1 MLMGLSNTQKG
12 ILLAFIGFNCFT
24 ISDACIKWAED
35 HYDVTTIIFWIYLI
49 ILITGG
55 IYALFAGVKQTL
67 TTHKPVIHIVRGIF
81 MLITHSFA
89 ILALSAGL
97 SLATLYTI
105 VFLAPMLISIAAIP
119 LYKERMSKQQWQ
131 IIILGFAG
139 IIVAFHKDIS
149 IFTPQIFYA
158 VGVLFACTVTNLLAR
173 PIDKRDHILTLS
185 FYPALIA
192 VPAILIYTHGHVP
205 LPSTEDVPVF
215 ILCGIITL
223 LAISC
228 VSHGFRIAPHAAV
241 APMQYSQMVFGII
254 IGYYVFGDVPG
265 IWLLVG
271 AGMIIASG
279 LLLVMQK
286 KI

>member
-1 MLMGLSNTQKG
+1 MGLSNTQKG

-24 ISDACIKWAED
+24 ISDACIKWMGD

-49 ILITGG
+49 ILIIGT
-55 IYALFAGVKQTL
+55 IYALFAGVNKTL
-67 TTHKPVIHIVRGIF
+67 TTHKPVIHIARGIF
-81 MLITHSFA
+81 MLITTGFA
-89 ILALSAGL
+89 VSALSTSL

-105 VFLAPMLISIAAIP
+105 IFLNPMLITIAAIP
-119 LYKERMSKQQWQ
+119 LYKEPVSKRHWQ
-131 IIILGFAG
+131 IIILGFTG
-139 IIVAFHKDIS
+139 IIVAFHKDVS

-158 VGVLFACTVTNLLAR
+158 FCVLFACTITNLLAR

-185 FYPALIA
+185 FYPALIT
-192 VPAILIYTHGHVP
+192 VPAILIYTHGYVP
-205 LPSTEDVPVF
+205 LPSTEDIPVF
-215 ILCGIITL
+215 ILVGITTL
-223 LAISC
+223 LALSC

-241 APMQYSQMVFGII
+241 APTQYTQMIFGII

-265 IWLLVG
+265 TWLLIG
-271 AGMIIASG
+271 AGIIISSG